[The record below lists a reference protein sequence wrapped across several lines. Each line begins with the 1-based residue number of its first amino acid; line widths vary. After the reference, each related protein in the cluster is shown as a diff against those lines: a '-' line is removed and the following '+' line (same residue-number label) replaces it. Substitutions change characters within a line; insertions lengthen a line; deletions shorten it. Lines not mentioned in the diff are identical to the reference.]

1 LGLAK
6 TFSIVPKLNTLR
18 PTVELHRAT
27 TRDPSLKTLHHFRMM
42 TSLLPKLPH
51 SGPLHVVGALV

>member
-18 PTVELHRAT
+18 PTVELHRAA
-27 TRDPSLKTLHHFRMM
+27 TRVLSLNTPHHLQMLM
-42 TSLLPKLPH
+42 SLLPKLPY
-51 SGPLHVVGALV
+51 SCLLHVVDTLV